1 MIQWLSQTYLGLKGF
16 LAIALHFLNLLHVQH
31 LCLWN
36 WQAPEKIFKKYQEN
50 DNSTVTHI
58 NILIRRDVY

>member
-36 WQAPEKIFKKYQEN
+36 WQTPEKIFKKYQEN
-50 DNSTVTHI
+50 DNSTVI
-58 NILIRRDVY
+58 I